1 MIWKYNLSALK
12 YSVCKKNAFWRR
24 CDSACCWV
32 MRESMREENPC
43 LLSRIAGITLQTTS
57 SVFIFWF
64 CPWIWLSITTPC
76 TSSKVSSADFIT
88 SWTNK
93 NYLTT
98 IILFSCLLWL
108 SSPEILRLK
117 FPNVGAIHWIV
128 KLNSQKDYHYILLSL
143 TSQSLERKKILY
155 LLKLYKRACGN
166 LRALCG
172 CGVRWIQMLQRL
184 RLSEPKQWN
193 LSVQIKIW
201 RLGVW

>member
-1 MIWKYNLSALK
+1 MSSITHASYFQIVFQS
-12 YSVCKKNAFWRR
+12 KKAIYIK
-24 CDSACCWV
+24 D
-32 MRESMREENPC
+32 P
-43 LLSRIAGITLQTTS
+43 LSRKTI
-57 SVFIFWF
+57 
-64 CPWIWLSITTPC
+64 
-76 TSSKVSSADFIT
+76 K
-88 SWTNK
+88 
-93 NYLTT
+93 YLTI

-143 TSQSLERKKILY
+143 TSQNLERKKILY